1 MADDGS
7 VSFDLA
13 HHIPG
18 RVRFHVPRLA
28 RDAAYGARLHD
39 AAGRVPGVRQVRVS
53 RSSASLV
60 VSYGGRWERVGGTG
74 LPAHGSSVVAAL
86 IACIQGCAD
95 ATWSMPAAAGSDGIR
110 SIPADTDR
118 AAALP
123 PLERPVDVVRHLGM
137 PAVALGLAAATAVG
151 TAIPGSLVGAAVLA
165 AAIPHARR
173 AAQGLREERRPTVE
187 ILDVTTCVLL
197 VARSS
202 FLPAAFTMAVIELAE
217 VARQMTARRGR
228 PPLSAPTAALQD
240 VGAAPDGDP
249 PITVVPA
256 PRSRESR
263 VGDHAR
269 RTGDWAVTPTLAV
282 GALVGAASSN
292 LGRTTGIVSLDMG
305 TGMRVS
311 APVAVLVAQD
321 HALRSDILFRG
332 GRAVETLGQMD
343 AVVLGDDQADA
354 HPALVE
360 ALSRAG
366 LAVARMPRGL
376 TPGRRVACIEELQA
390 SRGRIVLLVDD
401 HRDVLAATQAD
412 LAVTIGSAD
421 DLSREVAD
429 IVLLGDSLD
438 DLLRAIE
445 ISRHVTSVLKQN
457 QRLVVGANVAGI
469 AYGALAPL
477 SPIGGV
483 LLNNGVSLLAVLNG
497 LRRPGGDR
505 RSPAPMTT
513 SGGQAAGRRT
523 GSEIIPFRP
532 AARSA

>member
-1 MADDGS
+1 
-7 VSFDLA
+7 
-13 HHIPG
+13 
-18 RVRFHVPRLA
+18 
-28 RDAAYGARLHD
+28 
-39 AAGRVPGVRQVRVS
+39 
-53 RSSASLV
+53 
-60 VSYGGRWERVGGTG
+60 
-74 LPAHGSSVVAAL
+74 
-86 IACIQGCAD
+86 
-95 ATWSMPAAAGSDGIR
+95 
-110 SIPADTDR
+110 
-118 AAALP
+118 
-123 PLERPVDVVRHLGM
+123 
-137 PAVALGLAAATAVG
+137 
-151 TAIPGSLVGAAVLA
+151 
-165 AAIPHARR
+165 
-173 AAQGLREERRPTVE
+173 
-187 ILDVTTCVLL
+187 VLL

-228 PPLSAPTAALQD
+228 PPLSAASPALLDAGVAAD
-240 VGAAPDGDP
+240 GEAPIGID
-249 PITVVPA
+249 PA

-282 GALVGAASSN
+282 GALVGAASNN

-321 HALRSDILFRG
+321 HALRSDILFRS

-343 AVVLGDDQADA
+343 AVVLGDDAADA
-354 HPALVE
+354 HPELVE
-360 ALSRAG
+360 ALGSAG
-366 LAVARMPRGL
+366 FAVERMRGEL
-376 TPGRRVACIEELQA
+376 TPIQRAACIEELQA
-390 SRGRIVLLVDD
+390 ARGRIVLLMGD
-401 HRDVLAATQAD
+401 RQDVLAATQAD
-412 LAVTIGSAD
+412 LAVTIGGAD
-421 DLSREVAD
+421 DPSQEVAD
-429 IVLLGDSLD
+429 VVLLGDSLD

-445 ISRHVTSVLKQN
+445 ISRHVTAVLKQN

-505 RSPAPMTT
+505 RPSTPMTQ
-513 SGGQAAGRRT
+513 SGGEAAGRRT